1 MLPTHTYTHI
11 YVYIPMFS
19 YVAIKQTQAFV
30 GWAVVDHGRESELRD
45 ELLQPTTSPRDH
57 PPAFVGDG

>member
-1 MLPTHTYTHI
+1 
-11 YVYIPMFS
+11 MFS